1 MNIYEFLKSME
12 DFSAERIDKQ
22 AILNHLKNFKD
33 EFITMAAENKY
44 GEKYEKDIIEKSMD
58 VINNIYILLEDDKLI
73 PDDELKMHI
82 DTLIKLHL
90 SPCGTATDSEETDAS
105 EKISSEGERD
115 DFMEDFSLFDSDDSS
130 EGNSS
135 EGERDDFMKDFS
147 LFDSDDSSEGNSSEG
162 ERDDFMK
169 DFSLFNSDNSSE
181 GNSSEGE
188 RDDFI
193 KNFSLFASDVSSEKV
208 SSEGETDTL
217 ELDMVEELIKNV
229 AKFAC
234 KDDFITENYIN
245 IKKNALLFLTDRTD
259 REKFEKMLMDIKH
272 RVIKTRKEYEKSYLL
287 ENEWTVESAAGDRLL
302 IEGMNDYEKGL
313 TFLQDSLD
321 EKNEE
326 KIKAAIDMIYDANKK
341 LVLNQCLVKYV
352 ENIISMR
359 DKMSLLKRF
368 LKV

>member
-1 MNIYEFLKSME
+1 MNMYEFLKSME
-12 DFSAERIDKQ
+12 DFAAERIDKQ
-22 AILNHLKNFKD
+22 PILNHLKNFKD

-44 GEKYEKDIIEKSMD
+44 DEKYEKDIMEKSMD
-58 VINNIYILLEDDKLI
+58 AINNIYILLEDDKLI

-90 SPCGTATDSEETDAS
+90 SPCGTATGSEETDAS
-105 EKISSEGERD
+105 EKNSSEGERD

-135 EGERDDFMKDFS
+135 ECEADDFMKDFSLFASDDSSEGKSSEGEADDFMKDFS
-147 LFDSDDSSEGNSSEG
+147 LFD
-162 ERDDFMK
+162 
-169 DFSLFNSDNSSE
+169 
-181 GNSSEGE
+181 
-188 RDDFI
+188 
-193 KNFSLFASDVSSEKV
+193 SDVSSEKV
-208 SSEGETDTL
+208 SSEGETETL

-229 AKFAC
+229 AKSAC

-245 IKKNALLFLTDRTD
+245 IKKNALLFLTDRTE

-326 KIKAAIDMIYDANKK
+326 KIKAAIDMIYEANKK

>member
-12 DFSAERIDKQ
+12 DFFAERIDKQ

-33 EFITMAAENKY
+33 EFITMVTENKY
-44 GEKYEKDIIEKSMD
+44 GEKYEKDIMEKSMD
-58 VINNIYILLEDDKLI
+58 VINNIYILLDDDKPI
-73 PDDELKMHI
+73 PDDELKMHV

-90 SPCGTATDSEETDAS
+90 FPCVTGTGSEEAGAS
-105 EKISSEGERD
+105 EKNSSEGERD
-115 DFMEDFSLFDSDDSS
+115 DFMEDFSLFASDVSS
-130 EGNSS
+130 EKISS
-135 EGERDDFMKDFS
+135 EGEADDFMND
-147 LFDSDDSSEGNSSEG
+147 
-162 ERDDFMK
+162 
-169 DFSLFNSDNSSE
+169 
-181 GNSSEGE
+181 
-188 RDDFI
+188 
-193 KNFSLFASDVSSEKV
+193 FSLFASDVSSEKV
-208 SSEGETDTL
+208 SSEGETDDFMNDFSLFDSDVSSEKISSEGETETL

-229 AKFAC
+229 AKSAS

-313 TFLQDSLD
+313 TFLKDNLD

-326 KIKAAIDMIYDANKK
+326 KIKAAIDMIYEANKK

-368 LKV
+368 LKA

>member
-1 MNIYEFLKSME
+1 
-12 DFSAERIDKQ
+12 
-22 AILNHLKNFKD
+22 
-33 EFITMAAENKY
+33 
-44 GEKYEKDIIEKSMD
+44 
-58 VINNIYILLEDDKLI
+58 
-73 PDDELKMHI
+73 
-82 DTLIKLHL
+82 
-90 SPCGTATDSEETDAS
+90 
-105 EKISSEGERD
+105 
-115 DFMEDFSLFDSDDSS
+115 
-130 EGNSS
+130 
-135 EGERDDFMKDFS
+135 
-147 LFDSDDSSEGNSSEG
+147 
-162 ERDDFMK
+162 
-169 DFSLFNSDNSSE
+169 
-181 GNSSEGE
+181 
-188 RDDFI
+188 
-193 KNFSLFASDVSSEKV
+193 
-208 SSEGETDTL
+208 
-217 ELDMVEELIKNV
+217 MVEELIKNV
-229 AKFAC
+229 AKSAC

-245 IKKNALLFLTDRTD
+245 IKKNALLFLTDRTE

-326 KIKAAIDMIYDANKK
+326 KIKAAIDMIYEANKK

>member
-115 DFMEDFSLFDSDDSS
+115 DFME
-130 EGNSS
+130 
-135 EGERDDFMKDFS
+135 DFS

>member
-1 MNIYEFLKSME
+1 MNMYEFLKSME

-22 AILNHLKNFKD
+22 PILNHLKNFKD

-105 EKISSEGERD
+105 EKNSSEGERD

-135 EGERDDFMKDFS
+135 ECEADDFMKDFS
-147 LFDSDDSSEGNSSEG
+147 LFDSDD
-162 ERDDFMK
+162 
-169 DFSLFNSDNSSE
+169 SSE

-208 SSEGETDTL
+208 SSEGETETL

-229 AKFAC
+229 AKSAC

-245 IKKNALLFLTDRTD
+245 IKKNALLFLTDRTE
-259 REKFEKMLMDIKH
+259 REKFEKMLMDVKH

-321 EKNEE
+321 EKNVE